1 MSEDTIPLD
10 KLVKVYRKIKLEID
24 TLTQEYDTKVETL
37 KAAQDEIKFEIKDRM
52 KALGVT
58 SVKSPYGTVSMR
70 TSTQYSTND
79 WASFKEFV
87 LEHGAVD
94 LLFKR
99 IAQSNMAQFLEEN
112 PGVVPPGLNSHTEFN
127 IVITKPTK

>member
-1 MSEDTIPLD
+1 MSEDAIPLD
-10 KLVKVYRKIKLEID
+10 KLVKVYRKIKAEID
-24 TLTQEYDTKVETL
+24 ELTKEYDTKLEEL
-37 KAAQDEIKFEIKDRM
+37 KAAQDEIKFEIKDQM

-70 TSTQYSTND
+70 QSTRYNTND
-79 WASFKEFV
+79 WSAFKEFI
-87 LEHGAVD
+87 LEHGAVE
-94 LLFKR
+94 LLEKR

-112 PGVVPPGLNSHTEFN
+112 PGALPPGLNSHSDFN

>member
-1 MSEDTIPLD
+1 MSEDAIPLD

>member
-1 MSEDTIPLD
+1 MLFRS
-10 KLVKVYRKIKLEID
+10 
-24 TLTQEYDTKVETL
+24 
-37 KAAQDEIKFEIKDRM
+37 QDEIKFEIKDQM

-58 SVKSPYGTVSMR
+58 SVKRPYGTVSMR
-70 TSTQYSTND
+70 TTTQYSTND
-79 WASFKEFV
+79 WASFKEFI

-99 IAQSNMAQFLEEN
+99 IAQANMAQFLEEN
-112 PGVVPPGLNSHTEFN
+112 PGVLPPGLNSHSDFN

>member
-1 MSEDTIPLD
+1 MSENSIPID
-10 KLVKVYRKIKLEID
+10 KLVKIYRKIKLEID
-24 TLTQEYDTKVETL
+24 TMTKEYDTKLEEL
-37 KAAQDEIKFEIKDRM
+37 KSAQDEIKFALKDQM
-52 KALGVT
+52 KALGV
-58 SVKSPYGTVSMR
+58 SSLKSPYGTVSMR
-70 TSTQYSTND
+70 NSTTYTTND

-112 PGVVPPGLNSHTEFN
+112 PGVVPPGLNSVTEFN